1 MSVAA
6 RRYANPDTLG
16 VVAAPHTPSEVTVA
30 RILLAED
37 DPDIRHPVVFTLG
50 RADLHVDAFSD
61 GFTALGAAQLEPSD
75 LAVLDVRMPLMSGL
89 ELCRELRAHP
99 STAKIPIIGMTA
111 RNRPQD
117 VEIAYQGG
125 TDDYVVKPSSPR
137 DLLHR
142 VEAAL
147 AKVTT

>member
-1 MSVAA
+1 
-6 RRYANPDTLG
+6 
-16 VVAAPHTPSEVTVA
+16 
-30 RILLAED
+30 
-37 DPDIRHPVVFTLG
+37 
-50 RADLHVDAFSD
+50 
-61 GFTALGAAQLEPSD
+61 
-75 LAVLDVRMPLMSGL
+75 MSGL

-99 STAKIPIIGMTA
+99 STAKIPIIMMTA